1 MTSEFFINID
11 QEQLQKALEAA
22 DIGIW
27 DFDPISKEI
36 IWSRKCDDL
45 FGPTPGKAVHIDT
58 FISGIHPEDRE
69 RAVEMINNALNQVD
83 SGHIA
88 MEYRIINA
96 KNGRI
101 YWIRVTGKAYFDES
115 GQATRLTGILKDIT
129 KEKEIQA
136 RAHEKERLVQDISDS
151 APVALWLTDENGFC
165 TFKNHIWTDW
175 TGLAYEE
182 TFGHGWMDA
191 MFPEEKTKL
200 QKIIQNAIVTQSFF
214 DTDFR
219 IIHKNGTIRW
229 CLANGRPRYSDQGK
243 FIGLVGSCVDI
254 TELKNKEEA
263 LRYKTALFESQNEAT
278 PDGILIVD
286 AKGKIISY
294 NQQFVNLW
302 NMPQEITDA
311 KDDYAALGHA
321 MTQLQ
326 EPETFILKVKD
337 LYDNPNRIVEDDLY
351 FKNGQILHRH
361 GRPVTGSDGTNYG
374 WVWYFRDITQ
384 EKKEKEALQFKTAVL
399 EGQQEASPDGILISN
414 GRGKIIMSNRRF
426 AELWNMPQYIIDAK
440 DDDASLL
447 HGMSQVENE
456 KELIQE
462 VQAAHEDPTIKVEDK
477 EIHFKDGKILE
488 RRGRPITGADQKYY
502 GWAWYF
508 RDITEQKQAE
518 QALQQKNE
526 ELERLMQEFK
536 FVTDFIPQFVWSTE
550 PNGYHIFFNK
560 QWYEYSGLLF
570 EQSAGEKW
578 SSILHPDDIQRALK
592 RWQHS
597 LETGEPYE
605 VEYRFRRKDGVYRWF
620 LGRALPFRDESGKI
634 QKWFGTCTDIHD
646 QKVQTDLL
654 EQRVTERTKEL
665 EAANN
670 NLERSNRELEQFAYV
685 ASHDLQ
691 EPLRKIRTF
700 IDMMNIELQKD
711 DVERAKQY
719 IQKINQSSA
728 RMNDLIK
735 DLLNFSRLNLSHS
748 DTFEKTDL
756 NSIFKHI
763 MEDLE
768 LAIIQKVA
776 QVQCDQLPVI
786 EAIPL
791 QMSQL
796 FYNLINNS
804 LKFAKKDVPARIKIT
819 SKLLLPEEKVKL
831 PQIDARRNFYEI
843 TFKDNGIGFSPEYAE
858 QIFTIFQRLHSR
870 SSYEGTGIGLAI
882 CKKIALNH
890 HGDIYAVSEEGM
902 GAEFHVLLPES

>member
-1 MTSEFFINID
+1 MTSEFFINLN
-11 QEQLQKALEAA
+11 QERLQKALEAA

-27 DFDPISKEI
+27 DFNPTSKAI
-36 IWSRKCDDL
+36 IWSKKCDDL
-45 FGPTPGKAVHIDT
+45 FGLTPGQAVHLDT
-58 FISGIHPEDRE
+58 VISRIHPEDRE
-69 RAVEMINNALNQVD
+69 GVVEIINKILNQVVGD
-83 SGHIA
+83 SID

-96 KNGRI
+96 RNGRI
-101 YWIRVTGKAYFDES
+101 YWVQATGKAYFDQS
-115 GQATRLTGILKDIT
+115 GQANRFTGILKDVT
-129 KEKEIQA
+129 KEKDIEETAQ
-136 RAHEKERLVQDISDS
+136 EKERLVQDISDS

-175 TGLAYEE
+175 TGLTYEK

-191 MFPEEKTKL
+191 MYPEEKAKL
-200 QKIIQNAIVTQSFF
+200 QKIIQNAIDTQSFF
-214 DTDFR
+214 NTDFR

-229 CLANGRPRYSDQGK
+229 CLTNGRPRYSDQGK

-254 TELKNKEEA
+254 TELKNQEEA
-263 LRYKTALFESQNEAT
+263 LRYKTALFEAQNEAT
-278 PDGILIVD
+278 ADGILIVD

-294 NQQFVNLW
+294 NQQFIKMW
-302 NMPQEITDA
+302 NMPKEIIDA

-321 MTQLQ
+321 MIQLQ
-326 EPETFILKVKD
+326 EPESFILKVKD
-337 LYDNPNRIVEDDLY
+337 LYDNPNRIVEDELY
-351 FKNGQILHRH
+351 FKNGQILQRH
-361 GRPVTGSDGTNYG
+361 GRPVTGSDGINYG

-414 GRGKIIMSNRRF
+414 GRGNIIMSNRRF
-426 AELWNMPQYIIDAK
+426 AELWNIPQHIIDAK

-447 HGMSQVENE
+447 HGMSQVENKE
-456 KELIQE
+456 ELIRE

-477 EIHFKDGKILE
+477 EIHFKNGKILE
-488 RRGRPITGADQKYY
+488 RRGRAITGVDQRYY

-526 ELERLMQEFK
+526 ELQQLMQEFK
-536 FVTDFIPQFVWSTE
+536 FVTDFMPQMVWATE
-550 PNGYHIFFNK
+550 PNGHHTFFNK
-560 QWYEYSGLLF
+560 QWYEYSGLSF
-570 EQSAGEKW
+570 EQSEGEEW
-578 SSILHPDDIQRALK
+578 SAILHPSDFERVLK

-605 VEYRFRRKDGVYRWF
+605 VEYRFKRKDGVYRWF
-620 LGRALPFRDESGKI
+620 LGRALPFIDETGKI
-634 QKWFGTCTDIHD
+634 RKWFGTCTDIHD

-665 EAANN
+665 ETANTS
-670 NLERSNRELEQFAYV
+670 LERSNKELEQFAYV

-700 IDMMNIELQKD
+700 IDMMNMELQKD
-711 DVERAKQY
+711 EVEKAKQY

-756 NSIFKHI
+756 NSVYKHI

-768 LAIIQKVA
+768 LAIIQKRA
-776 QVQCDQLPVI
+776 QVQCDQLPII
-786 EAIPL
+786 EAIPI

-804 LKFAKKDVPARIKIT
+804 LKFAKKDIPARIEIT
-819 SKLLLPEEKVKL
+819 SKPLSPAEKSKW
-831 PQIDARRNFYEI
+831 PQLDNRRNFYDI

-858 QIFTIFQRLHSR
+858 QIFTIFQRLHAR

-902 GAEFHVLLPES
+902 GAEFHVLLPG